1 MVKHNNQVPN
11 IHCKKK
17 WHDSTRGPLKV
28 KLALNQAQK
37 KKSRRMK
44 RAAKAAAIAPRPL
57 QRLRPVVRSQTQRYS
72 AKTRLGRGF
81 TLAEI
86 KAAGLTAAYART
98 VGIAVDHRRTNRSV
112 EGMDANVARLT
123 EYTSKLIVFP
133 KKRGVIKSGD
143 SSKEE
148 TAAATQFSGD
158 ILPIAKA
165 SSEIVMEEVTEE
177 MKANVAYTMMRL
189 ARKETKIE
197 GYRIAVENRKKKD

>member
-1 MVKHNNQVPN
+1 MVKHNNQIPN
-11 IHCKKK
+11 VHCKKK

-98 VGIAVDHRRTNRSV
+98 VGITVDHRRTNRSV

-158 ILPIAKA
+158 ILPIVKA
-165 SSEIVMEEVTEE
+165 STGIVMEEVTEE

-189 ARKETKIE
+189 ARQETKVE
-197 GYRIAVENRKKKD
+197 GYRIAVENRNKKD